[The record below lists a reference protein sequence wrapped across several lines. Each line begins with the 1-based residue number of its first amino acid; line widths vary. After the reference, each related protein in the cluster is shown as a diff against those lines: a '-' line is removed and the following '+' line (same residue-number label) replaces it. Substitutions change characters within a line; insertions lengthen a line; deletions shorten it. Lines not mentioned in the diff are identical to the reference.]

1 MQGVVGPLHVIA
13 KERTH
18 MQGLVQ
24 AFGSTTGRKYVMAVT
39 GLAWFGFLI
48 THLTANL
55 LLLAPDGG
63 EAFNN
68 YAYGL
73 ASLGPLLWVAE
84 LGLLVLLLLHVYMAN
99 MVHMAKV
106 KARQSRYAVTANAG
120 GASRKTMASMS
131 MIHTGRVLFLF
142 LLFHLWSIKFGTEYE
157 VTYDGVVMR
166 DLHRLMVEQYS
177 NPIYVVG
184 YLVIMVVLGFHLR
197 HALWSACQSLGLNHP
212 KWTPIIEKVGLGAAI
227 AMAAGFFIIPIAMF
241 LGVGQ

>member
-1 MQGVVGPLHVIA
+1 
-13 KERTH
+13 

-48 THLTANL
+48 THLAANL

-68 YAYGL
+68 YAYKL
-73 ASLGPLLWVAE
+73 ASMGPLLWVAE
-84 LGLLVLLLLHVYMAN
+84 AGLAAMLLLHVYQAQR
-99 MVHMAKV
+99 VTMAKNA
-106 KARQSRYAVTANAG
+106 ARTSAYAVAANAG
-120 GASRKTMASMS
+120 GASRKTLSSMS
-131 MIHTGRVLFLF
+131 MIYTGRVLFLF
-142 LLFHLWSIKFGTEYE
+142 IAFHLWSVKFGTEHQ

-166 DLHRLMVEQYS
+166 DLHKLVVDQFS
-177 NPIYVVG
+177 DPLYVGG
-184 YLVIMVVLGFHLR
+184 YLLIMVVLGVHLR

-212 KWTPIIEKVGLGAAI
+212 KWTPLIEKVGLASAI
-227 AMAAGFFIIPIAMF
+227 AMAAGFFIIPIVIF